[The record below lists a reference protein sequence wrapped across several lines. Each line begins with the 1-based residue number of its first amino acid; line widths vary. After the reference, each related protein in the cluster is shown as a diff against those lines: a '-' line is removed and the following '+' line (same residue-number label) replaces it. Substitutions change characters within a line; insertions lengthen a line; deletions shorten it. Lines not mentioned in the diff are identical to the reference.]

1 MFTHDA
7 HAFTPHLVRPHT
19 IAPTASRH
27 WRLFYA
33 AIPVERNTNMNKMLI
48 PIALLAAL
56 PLAAQAD
63 DGWSGSGEVGF
74 AAARGNAKSENL
86 NAKLQFKKEDDQWKD
101 TFYLTALRSK
111 GEVKTATIDNGQIV
125 NVSNY
130 KLNANR
136 YEAGASAGYKLDERS
151 YIVGALRYE
160 NDDFSPFNYQWT
172 ASIGYG
178 YTVLKNQSDELS
190 FEIGP
195 GFKRYQPV
203 DILGP
208 EVINNVPVRHTFG
221 ANDEVVARGLM
232 AYKHNFTDSTSF
244 VDTLLMEAGSD
255 NTFFQNDAG
264 LQVDMSKKLALK
276 IGYQVR
282 HNSDVTPGI
291 KKTDQLMTTN
301 LVYNFAQ

>member
-1 MFTHDA
+1 M
-7 HAFTPHLVRPHT
+7 R
-19 IAPTASRH
+19 
-27 WRLFYA
+27 
-33 AIPVERNTNMNKMLI
+33 KMLI
-48 PIALLAAL
+48 ASALFAAL
-56 PLAAQAD
+56 PLHAFAAD
-63 DGWSGSGEVGF
+63 DDGSWSGSGEAGF

-111 GEVKTATIDNGQIV
+111 GEVNTSTVIDGQVV

-130 KLNANR
+130 DLNANR

-160 NDDFSPFNYQWT
+160 NDDFSPFDYQWV

-195 GFKRYQPV
+195 GYKTYKPV
-203 DILGP
+203 DIYGP
-208 EVINNVPVRHTFG
+208 EIVDGAPLRHRF
-221 ANDEVVARGLM
+221 DSDHEIVARGLV
-232 AYKHNFTDSTSF
+232 AYKHGFTDNTAF
-244 VDTLLMEAGSD
+244 IDTLLVESGSD
-255 NTFFQNDAG
+255 NTFLQNDAG

-276 IGYQVR
+276 LGYQVR
-282 HNSDVTPGI
+282 RNSDVAPGI
-291 KKTDQLMTTN
+291 KSTDQLITTN
-301 LVYNFAQ
+301 LVYNFGH

>member
-1 MFTHDA
+1 
-7 HAFTPHLVRPHT
+7 
-19 IAPTASRH
+19 
-27 WRLFYA
+27 
-33 AIPVERNTNMNKMLI
+33 MNKMLI